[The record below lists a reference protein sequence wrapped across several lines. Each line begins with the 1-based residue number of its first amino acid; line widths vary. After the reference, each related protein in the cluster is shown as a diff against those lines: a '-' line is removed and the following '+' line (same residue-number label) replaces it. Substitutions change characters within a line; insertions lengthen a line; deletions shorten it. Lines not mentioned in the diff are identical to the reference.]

1 MRKWMAMLLCLAQLA
16 GLCGCQAV
24 MDALAAVAGLRQAEP
39 VLSDVMPEMSA
50 VTTPAPTAT
59 SQPTPQPAPTLP
71 QANSE
76 LVPPYRRY
84 DVEDFESAC
93 DRLVDCTEPA
103 EAVALYDRLYRRF
116 LEFSSVETTAYI
128 AYSLDVTDPYWSQE
142 QLWSEQARS
151 DAANAF
157 VTACSA
163 AMLGPC
169 GDALRAHLGDETAD
183 YYMQVDDYN
192 EREDELTRRESEL
205 VSEYYAAMAQIDT
218 IGVSFQGHDWTM
230 DHLNGEDGDVLYWT
244 DNDNYWELYDRL
256 MKAYNDTL
264 GPIYVELVA
273 LRGELAALYGYDSY
287 SDYAYENTYGRGY
300 TTAEADEFCEQ
311 VMQLAPRYYDEVYYA
326 DVGADYGFASMDGEQ
341 LMRALGRYADAID
354 PLVAKAWDYLAE
366 NGLYALAEDE
376 GCMEG
381 GYTVSFDATRTPYIY
396 MSLYG
401 DGSDFLTLSH
411 EFGHFIADW
420 VNPNP
425 GPLVYSGD
433 YDLMEIHSNG
443 LEALYGRYYPE
454 IFGEDAPQAE
464 QALLAELLSGLV
476 DGCLYDEFQRR
487 VYAAEELTLED
498 INRIYS
504 EVCVEFGEYD
514 EVYDDG
520 WWIFVSHN
528 YDSPLYYISYAASA
542 LAALQ
547 IWSLS
552 REDYAAAVDTWRSV
566 VQAGAY
572 DRSYAALMRDCG
584 LKSFADENAVEEVC
598 APVLDHLAENG

>member
-1 MRKWMAMLLCLAQLA
+1 MRRWMAILLCLVMLV
-16 GLCGCQAV
+16 GLCGCRAV
-24 MDALAAVAGLRQAEP
+24 AGALAAVAGLWWEEP
-39 VLSDVMPEMSA
+39 DLSAVMPEMSA
-50 VTTPAPTAT
+50 VMTPAPTAT
-59 SQPTPQPAPTLP
+59 PMPTPQPTPTLP
-71 QANSE
+71 QANIE

-84 DVEDFESAC
+84 DVEEFESAC
-93 DRLVDCTEPA
+93 DRLIDCTDPK
-103 EAVALYDRLYRRF
+103 EAVQRYDRLYRK
-116 LEFSSVETTAYI
+116 LMDFSAAETTAYI

-151 DAANAF
+151 DAATAF
-157 VTACSA
+157 VTSVSA
-163 AMLGPC
+163 AMLGSC
-169 GDALRAHLGDETAD
+169 ADALRAHFGDETAD
-183 YYMQVDDYN
+183 YYMQADDYN
-192 EREDELTRRESEL
+192 EREDELTRRESAL
-205 VSEYYAAMAQIDT
+205 VSEYYAALAQIDSLA
-218 IGVSFQGHDWTM
+218 VSFQGRDWTM
-230 DHLNGEDGDVLYWT
+230 DHLNGADGDALDDESYWQ
-244 DNDNYWELYDRL
+244 LYDEL
-256 MKAYNDTL
+256 MKAYNDAL

-287 SDYAYENTYGRGY
+287 SDYAYESTYGRGY
-300 TTAEADEFCEQ
+300 TTAEAEEFCEQ
-311 VMQLAPRYYDEVYYA
+311 VMRLAPRYYDEVYFA
-326 DVGADYGFASMDGEQ
+326 DVGTDYGFASMDGEQ
-341 LMRALGRYADAID
+341 LMQSLGRYAEAID
-354 PLVAKAWDYLAE
+354 PLVGKAWDYLAE

-381 GYTVSFDATRTPYIY
+381 GYTVSLDSTRAPYIY

-401 DGSDFLTLSH
+401 DGSDFLTISH

-425 GPLVYSGD
+425 DPLMCSGD

-443 LEALYGRYYPE
+443 LEALYSRYYPE
-454 IFGEDAPQAE
+454 LFGENAPQAE
-464 QALLAELLSGLV
+464 QALLAELLSGVV

-504 EVCVEFGEYD
+504 EVCVEFGQYD

-520 WWIFVSHN
+520 WWMFISHN
-528 YDSPLYYISYAASA
+528 YDSPLYYISYAASG

-572 DRSYAALMRDCG
+572 DRGYAALLSECG
-584 LKSFADENAVEEVC
+584 LKSFAEENAVEEVC
-598 APVLDHLAENG
+598 APVLDYLAENG